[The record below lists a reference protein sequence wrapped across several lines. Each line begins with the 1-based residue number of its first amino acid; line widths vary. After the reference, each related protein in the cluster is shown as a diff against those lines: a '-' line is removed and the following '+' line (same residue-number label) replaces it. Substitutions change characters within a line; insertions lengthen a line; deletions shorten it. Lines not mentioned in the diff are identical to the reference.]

1 MTFMELMNSPLLYG
15 LVIVGLLAVSLYCVW
30 MVRSGM
36 KRCVELGIEKH
47 ELSNLIKGTI
57 TFSVVPSLSVVVGL
71 FTLSTALGVPWSWFR
86 LSVLGAVGY
95 ELTAADMAATGV
107 GFESINAVAA
117 ANDPSVAGA
126 IMLAM
131 SVGIIGGT
139 VWVLFLGEPIQ
150 TGMGSLNEKLG
161 GLGAAI
167 LAMFTMALMAVM
179 VPRRSVI
186 SGVVSSCVFIV
197 AAGVTFLMRKM
208 AKNPKM
214 AWLRDFTMAFALIL
228 GMASTLIFKAIF
240 K

>member
-1 MTFMELMNSPLLYG
+1 MCHPPLL
-15 LVIVGLLAVSLYCVW
+15 V
-30 MVRSGM
+30 
-36 KRCVELGIEKH
+36 CVELGIEKH
-47 ELSNLIKGTI
+47 ELNNLIKGTI
-57 TFSVVPSLSVVVGL
+57 TFSAVPSLSVVVGL

-95 ELTAADMAATGV
+95 ELTAADMAAVGA
-107 GFESINAVAA
+107 GFESINEVAVV
-117 ANDPSVAGA
+117 NDPSVVGA

-131 SVGIIGGT
+131 SIGIIGGT
-139 VWVLFLGEPIQ
+139 IWVLLLGEPIQ
-150 TGMGSLNEKLG
+150 TGMGSLNKKLG

-186 SGVVSSCVFIV
+186 SGVVSSCVFLLS
-197 AAGVTFLMRKM
+197 AAVTFLMRKM

-228 GMASTLIFKAIF
+228 GMASTLIFAAIF
-240 K
+240 Q

>member
-1 MTFMELMNSPLLYG
+1 MTYLSIMNSPLLYG
-15 LVIVGLLAVSLYCVW
+15 LVIVGLLAVSIYCVW
-30 MVRSGM
+30 MVRKGM

-47 ELSNLIKGTI
+47 ELNNLIKGTI
-57 TFSVVPSLSVVVGL
+57 TFSAVPSLSVVVGL

-95 ELTAADMAATGV
+95 ELTAADMAAVGA
-107 GFESINAVAA
+107 GFESINEVAVV
-117 ANDPSVAGA
+117 NDPSVVGA

-131 SVGIIGGT
+131 SIGIIGGT
-139 VWVLFLGEPIQ
+139 IWVLLLGEPIQ
-150 TGMGSLNEKLG
+150 TGMGSLNKKLG

-186 SGVVSSCVFIV
+186 SGVVSSCVFLLS
-197 AAGVTFLMRKM
+197 AAVTFLMRKM

-214 AWLRDFTMAFALIL
+214 AWLRDFTMAFALNL
-228 GMASTLIFKAIF
+228 GMASTLIFAAIF
-240 K
+240 Q